1 MGRRGGF
8 GRTKTEEVDELRTA
22 KRGFNEARTE
32 GNREEEARWAN
43 VIGDVHKR
51 RGEYVEALKWLRID
65 YELSIK
71 YLPQRQLLASCQ
83 SLGEVY
89 LRLGRF
95 SEALTYQV
103 TPHSPLP
110 QFICF
115 FFLSSRVVQLK
126 SGDRVLGWS
135 FVLGDEIICLCSCIL
150 NHSVPYDI
158 DM

>member
-65 YELSIK
+65 YEVSVK

-103 TPHSPLP
+103 TPRSTLL

-115 FFLSSRVVQLK
+115 FFFCLVV
-126 SGDRVLGWS
+126 
-135 FVLGDEIICLCSCIL
+135 LCS
-150 NHSVPYDI
+150 
-158 DM
+158 